1 MLLRVSVL
9 CALLAAVAAR
19 PTDDPN
25 TALQSAVAK
34 RSRAKEAARRKHGTP
49 RKYSV
54 AEIEEQQR
62 NPGATI
68 EYLDEV
74 SAAYDN
80 SPLFR
85 MRVGATA
92 KAEVDPAAGL
102 PTMRTN
108 ADLAHPQER
117 NVASCHAADGQTL
130 TDDKWCRQQCGATP
144 PNCPEDMCLC
154 KDSAGQPM
162 GGTPTPGTP
171 TTPASPAGVD
181 AGTPTSRTVNQPSAG
196 RTDKS
201 GKSTS
206 NDASDKLDPRKLQ
219 IDGNVQ
225 RCGFTW
231 EDAAAKCGPPCPMAL
246 QSECDTNSPKVGVNS
261 SWINANYSCFADL
274 PDFKSNFAAKL
285 LWGVA
290 WGPGR
295 APPGPAAAPSAA
307 IAGEV

>member
-1 MLLRVSVL
+1 MLLRASVL
-9 CALLAAVAAR
+9 LALLAAVAAR

-25 TALQSAVAK
+25 TALQRSVAA
-34 RSRAKEAARRKHGTP
+34 RSRAKEAARRRHGRP

-92 KAEVDPAAGL
+92 KAKVAEVDPAAGL
-102 PTMRTN
+102 PIMRTN
-108 ADLAHPQER
+108 ADLAQPQER
-117 NVASCHAADGQTL
+117 NVASCHASDGQTL

-144 PNCPEDMCLC
+144 PNCPQDMCVCKDKAGEDMEG
-154 KDSAGQPM
+154 SAV
-162 GGTPTPGTP
+162 PGTP
-171 TTPASPAGVD
+171 APAPVATTDQPSTARSI
-181 AGTPTSRTVNQPSAG
+181 NQPSAG
-196 RTDKS
+196 RTDSS

-206 NDASDKLDPRKLQ
+206 NEATDRLDPRKLQ
-219 IDGNVQ
+219 IDGNTQ

-231 EDAAAKCGPPCPMAL
+231 EVRL
-246 QSECDTNSPKVGVNS
+246 
-261 SWINANYSCFADL
+261 
-274 PDFKSNFAAKL
+274 
-285 LWGVA
+285 
-290 WGPGR
+290 
-295 APPGPAAAPSAA
+295 APHS
-307 IAGEV
+307 

>member
-92 KAEVDPAAGL
+92 KTEVDPAAGL

-130 TDDKWCRQQCGATP
+130 TDDKWCREQCGANP
-144 PNCPEDMCLC
+144 PNCPQDMCLC
-154 KDSAGQPM
+154 KDKTGEDMEGSAR
-162 GGTPTPGTP
+162 PGTP
-171 TTPASPAGVD
+171 APAPVPVADVPSTAR
-181 AGTPTSRTVNQPSAG
+181 SINQPSAG
-196 RTDKS
+196 RTDSS

-206 NDASDKLDPRKLQ
+206 NEATDRLDPRKLQ
-219 IDGNVQ
+219 IEGNTQ

-231 EDAAAKCGPPCPMAL
+231 EVRLAP
-246 QSECDTNSPKVGVNS
+246 
-261 SWINANYSCFADL
+261 YS
-274 PDFKSNFAAKL
+274 
-285 LWGVA
+285 
-290 WGPGR
+290 
-295 APPGPAAAPSAA
+295 
-307 IAGEV
+307 